1 MVSSSHD
8 GRILAAFS
16 LPRFPS
22 EIAAHYGEGIEQPRL
37 DCCIEREPSTLG
49 VSAHLLALARRPIA

>member
-1 MVSSSHD
+1 MTD
-8 GRILAAFS
+8 ES

-49 VSAHLLALARRPIA
+49 VSAHLLALARRPIE